1 MTRTGP
7 FQHVSAGGMSL
18 LVHGAF
24 VAFLLLG
31 VTWRSMP
38 QLPVEAEL
46 WNDLP
51 ESVVLPEAPP
61 ELPPE
66 PLPEPPPQPVKPVPV
81 PPVAQPEVAK
91 PDIALE
97 RAEKKKREQDA
108 REQEALRLQ
117 AAAEAARA
125 EQDRLAQVEKDRL
138 AREEKERQ
146 AQARREQARRDA
158 ERRQMEQEL
167 ARQAQEELA
176 AEENQLR
183 GAQRLQQEKA
193 SRQARVVSEF
203 QDRIR
208 NKILGHV
215 RLPPSLSGN
224 PAVEFRVVLLPNGE
238 VLRVTL
244 LRGSGQQAYDQEMER
259 AIYKASPLPL
269 PSEREVAAVF
279 REDLILKFRASD
291 N

>member
-1 MTRTGP
+1 
-7 FQHVSAGGMSL
+7 MSL

-46 WNDLP
+46 WSALP
-51 ESVVLPEAPP
+51 EPAMLPEAPA
-61 ELPPE
+61 
-66 PLPEPPPQPVKPVPV
+66 EPPPEPVKPVAPV
-81 PPVAQPEVAK
+81 VQPEVAK

-97 RAEKKKREQDA
+97 RAEKKR
-108 REQEALRLQ
+108 REQEARERELREQ
-117 AAAEAARA
+117 EARRQQVAEEAARA
-125 EQDRLAQVEKDRL
+125 EQESQARAERESQARVER
-138 AREEKERQ
+138 ERQ
-146 AQARREQARRDA
+146 AQARRDA
-158 ERRQMEQEL
+158 QRRQMEQEL
-167 ARQAQEELA
+167 ARQAQEDLA
-176 AEENQLR
+176 AEEVLLR

-193 SRQARVVSEF
+193 SRQARVVSEY

-238 VLRVTL
+238 VLRVAL
-244 LRGSGQQAYDQEMER
+244 LRGSGQSAYDLEMER
-259 AIYKASPLPL
+259 AIFKASPLPL
-269 PSEREVAAVF
+269 PNEREVAAVF